1 MSHLFPSSLPSSI
14 AETCWCGGW
23 GRVRIS
29 NFSCVQCREVMWL
42 RRLTDRVCTIRIL
55 QFLNSCIALLFIMD
69 NKTWQGSTQAN
80 TKKKLHLH
88 LPNLE
93 SKLDYYSMSSTNS
106 LWSHLSDFWWTFRG
120 ENRVPPYRSSTFKKP
135 SILCS
140 VRDSRVGSDDNEPLA
155 PLLCNPGW
163 DLRGTYKCLW
173 EADISDLFWKGRK

>member
-1 MSHLFPSSLPSSI
+1 MWRLRSCQDFQFFLRAMQRGDVGKAADWPRLHHSHSSVSKQLYCLTFYYGQQDLARFNPS
-14 AETCWCGGW
+14 
-23 GRVRIS
+23 
-29 NFSCVQCREVMWL
+29 
-42 RRLTDRVCTIRIL
+42 
-55 QFLNSCIALLFIMD
+55 
-69 NKTWQGSTQAN
+69 KH
-80 TKKKLHLH
+80 KKKLHLH